1 MIKDLKSN
9 LTIYL
14 TELGYQNLYPIFKK
28 DIDFCIIQIE
38 IELDRVRFIL
48 HSKIDAF
55 HIEHLIL
62 LKELIFVFDFKFVVN
77 DIIHKLFDNY
87 LEYKL
92 KKNE

>member
-1 MIKDLKSN
+1 MKDLSN

-28 DIDFCIIQIE
+28 DIDFGIIQIE
-38 IELDRVRFIL
+38 IEIDRVRFIL
-48 HSKIDAF
+48 HSKIDPF

-62 LKELIFVFDFKFVVN
+62 LKELNFVFDFKFVVN

-92 KKNE
+92 KKK